1 MSGSLQPHELQ
12 HIRRPCPS
20 PSPWVIHIYASL
32 FFHSVLYQTLNI
44 AAPKINVQTRRMQ
57 FTEEMQKMIS
67 KWKKKKKHS
76 KYQTKCKIGNLRS
89 TSCPYKINTFENDA
103 SKPWQ
108 MYMRDLHTPCQEEPR
123 QENLSEEFFVPLH
136 GETQTVPGLRHG
148 NSRSGTLSKIVT
160 YLWSRVSV

>member
-1 MSGSLQPHELQ
+1 MSGSLQPQELQ

-20 PSPWVIHIYASL
+20 PSPWVIHIYVSL
-32 FFHSVLYQTLNI
+32 FFHSVLYQNLNT

-67 KWKKKKKHS
+67 KWKKKNS
-76 KYQTKCKIGNLRS
+76 KYQTKCKIGTLRS
-89 TSCPYKINTFENDA
+89 ASCSYNINTFENDA

-108 MYMRDLHTPCQEEPR
+108 MYMRDLHAPCQEEPR
-123 QENLSEEFFVPLH
+123 QENLSEKFFVPLH
-136 GETQTVPGLRHG
+136 GETQTVPGLQHR
-148 NSRSGTLSKIVT
+148 NSRSGTLSKIDT